1 MKEIDKVISEIAN
14 ARKGLQKVKAKK
26 EAPKKEEASKTLKI
40 SAKRLPHHKTKTM
53 EALMP
58 PAAVA
63 L

>member
-14 ARKGLQKVKAKK
+14 ARKGLQKVKA
-26 EAPKKEEASKTLKI
+26 PKEEPTNKTLKI
-40 SAKRLPHHKTKTM
+40 SAKRMTPHKPKTM

-58 PAAVA
+58 PTAVA